1 MDVQHYNHA
10 FTSETIHFDLKQ
22 KKMLELK
29 HNDYNIYMFVCV
41 LLDVYLK

>member
-1 MDVQHYNHA
+1 MYNI
-10 FTSETIHFDLKQ
+10 TIMHLHQ
-22 KKMLELK
+22 KLYISILNNSKMLELK